1 MAFFIATIQ
10 SAAGEMKQLT
20 IEAATPF
27 AARQFLRRRGIRAL
41 ELQLDRSGPSTS
53 KQRSESAFIANYLT
67 RDGKPASTTIQA
79 VDERSAK
86 RLLRQR
92 GIRALSLERAGN
104 RSTEAPPL
112 TQARKPSLVK
122 TSSSDKNAQIQQ
134 RSAFQSLE
142 KLLEKPPGV
151 KEKAVF
157 ASKLAALVD
166 AGVPIVRSLD
176 LMASQQK
183 MPMFKRALT
192 QVSLDVNEGIALGTA
207 IRRWPKV
214 FDQLSIA
221 MVEAGEAGG
230 VLDEALKRLAKLLED
245 NAKLQNQIKGALG
258 YPVAVLVIAI
268 LVFLGMTIFLIP
280 TFAGIFEDLGAEL
293 PAFTQLLV
301 NLSELLRSTVALYLA
316 GGLLLIIWLFRKYYT
331 TSNGRRVIDRLM
343 LKVPLFG
350 ELILMTATAQFC
362 RIFSSLTRAG
372 VPILLAMEIS
382 SQTAGNS
389 IISDAILASRGMVQ
403 NGVLLST
410 ALIRQKVLPD
420 MALSM
425 LAIGEE
431 TGEMDKMLSKVADFY
446 EDEVGAMVKALTSML
461 EPAMIVVVG
470 GIVGSILLAMYLP
483 MFTVF
488 DQIQ

>member
-1 MAFFIATIQ
+1 MASFIATYSGATGQ
-10 SAAGEMKQLT
+10 PKSLT
-20 IEAATPF
+20 IKAADLTEAR
-27 AARQFLRRRGIRAL
+27 RQLRRRGIRAT
-41 ELQLDRSGPSTS
+41 EL
-53 KQRSESAFIANYLT
+53 
-67 RDGKPASTTIQA
+67 KPAEQ
-79 VDERSAK
+79 D
-86 RLLRQR
+86 
-92 GIRALSLERAGN
+92 
-104 RSTEAPPL
+104 
-112 TQARKPSLVK
+112 
-122 TSSSDKNAQIQQ
+122 SSSGDDNDASGL
-134 RSAFQSLE
+134 RSIDLN
-142 KLLEKPPGV
+142 KLFEQPPGV

-176 LMASQQK
+176 LMATQQK
-183 MPMFKRALT
+183 LPMFKRALT
-192 QVSLDVNEGIALGTA
+192 KVSLDVNEGIALGTA
-207 IRRWPKV
+207 IRQWPKV
-214 FDQLSIA
+214 FDDLSIA

-258 YPVAVLVIAI
+258 YPVAVLVVAI

-301 NLSELLRSTVALYLA
+301 DLSKLLRSIVALYAVGAIFL
-316 GGLLLIIWLFRKYYT
+316 GIYLFSRYYAT
-331 TSNGRRVIDRLM
+331 YNGRRTIDRLI
-343 LKVPLFG
+343 LKLPLFG
-350 ELILMTATAQFC
+350 DLILMTATAQFC

-372 VPILLAMEIS
+372 VPILMSMEIS
-382 SQTAGNS
+382 SQTAGNT
-389 IISDAILASRGMVQ
+389 IIADAILGSRALVQ
-403 NGVLLST
+403 EGVLLST

-420 MALSM
+420 MALNM

-446 EDEVGAMVKALTSML
+446 EDEVGAMVKALTSAL

-483 MFTVF
+483 MFTIF
-488 DQIQ
+488 DQIG

>member
-1 MAFFIATIQ
+1 MPPFIASYTGPTGQPRTVKIK
-10 SAAGEMKQLT
+10 AANLA
-20 IEAATPF
+20 EAKKL
-27 AARQFLRRRGIRAL
+27 LRRRGIRAE
-41 ELQLDRSGPSTS
+41 ELRPVSPGNTQ
-53 KQRSESAFIANYLT
+53 
-67 RDGKPASTTIQA
+67 DGKADKADT
-79 VDERSAK
+79 
-86 RLLRQR
+86 
-92 GIRALSLERAGN
+92 AGLKSIDLN
-104 RSTEAPPL
+104 RM
-112 TQARKPSLVK
+112 
-122 TSSSDKNAQIQQ
+122 
-134 RSAFQSLE
+134 FE
-142 KLLEKPPGV
+142 KAPGV

-176 LMASQQK
+176 LMATQQK
-183 MPMFKRALT
+183 LPMFKRALT
-192 QVSLDVNEGIALGTA
+192 KVSLDVNEGIALATA
-207 IRRWPKV
+207 LRQWPKV

-280 TFAGIFEDLGAEL
+280 TFAGIFEDLGTEL
-293 PAFTQLLV
+293 PAFSRMLV
-301 NLSELLRSTVALYLA
+301 DLSELLRSPVALYGVVAILICTW
-316 GGLLLIIWLFRKYYT
+316 LLGRFYAT
-331 TSNGRRVIDRLM
+331 HNGRRTIDRLM
-343 LKVPLFG
+343 LKLPLFG

-372 VPILLAMEIS
+372 VPILMSMEIS
-382 SQTAGNS
+382 SETAGNA

-403 NGVLLST
+403 EGVLLSN

-420 MALSM
+420 MALNM

-461 EPAMIVVVG
+461 EPVMIVVVG
-470 GIVGSILLAMYLP
+470 GIVGSILMAMYLP
-483 MFTVF
+483 MFSVF